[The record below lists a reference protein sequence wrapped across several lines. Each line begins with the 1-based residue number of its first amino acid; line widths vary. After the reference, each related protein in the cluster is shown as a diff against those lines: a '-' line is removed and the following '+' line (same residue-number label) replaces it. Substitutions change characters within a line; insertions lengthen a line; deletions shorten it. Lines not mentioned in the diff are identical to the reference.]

1 VSRYDVAIIG
11 GGPGGYVAAIRA
23 AQLGLKVTLIE
34 KEKVGGLCLNWGCIP
49 SKALLHSAELID
61 LFARAGDFGVH
72 ADGLRSDLGEA
83 VGHSRA
89 VVDQVVKGV
98 EYLLKRNGVEVVNGE
113 AFLRSYNEVVV
124 DGGAVEAE
132 AIIIATGARPRS
144 LPRIEIDGEKV
155 LTSREALALQ
165 RPPDSIAIIGGGPV
179 GVEFA
184 YLYRAFGSRVTLIEA
199 LPHLLPSEDDDVS
212 AYLERSFAKQGIE
225 VLTNTYLEELDVI
238 DGGCKLGL
246 NGPAG
251 EKTASYDKILL
262 GVGVR
267 ANVEGFGLEELDVN
281 AENGFISVDERME
294 TNVPGIY
301 AVGDVIGPPLLAH
314 VASAEG
320 VVAAEAIAGLQP
332 QALSYVD
339 MPRAVY
345 CRPQVASV
353 GLTEAEAKAQ
363 GYEVASARFP
373 LRGISR
379 ALALGESDGFAKLVV
394 DRDSDEVLGCHMIG
408 PDVTELIGEVSLAR
422 MLRASAKDLASTVY
436 AHPTLSEVVKE
447 AALATKGEAVHFW
460 FERAAAQAR
469 SN

>member
-1 VSRYDVAIIG
+1 M
-11 GGPGGYVAAIRA
+11 AAIRA

-49 SKALLHSAELID
+49 SKTLLHSAELID
-61 LFARAGDFGVH
+61 IFARAGDFGVH
-72 ADGLRSDLGEA
+72 ADGLRADLGEA
-83 VGHSRA
+83 VSHSRA
-89 VVDQVVKGV
+89 VVDQVVKGI
-98 EYLLKRNGVEVVNGE
+98 EYLLKRNGIEVVTGE
-113 AFLRSYNEVVV
+113 AFLRSPNEVIV
-124 DGGAVEAE
+124 GGSEIVETEAV
-132 AIIIATGARPRS
+132 IIATGARPRS
-144 LPRIEIDGEKV
+144 LPGAEIDGERV

-165 RPPDSIAIIGGGPV
+165 QPPESIAIIGGGPV

-184 YLYRAFGSRVTLIEA
+184 YLYRAFDSHVTLIEA

-212 AYLERSFAKQGIE
+212 AYLERTFAKQGIDI
-225 VLTNTYLEELDVI
+225 LTNTYFEELDVT
-238 DGGCKLGL
+238 DGECRLRLSGA
-246 NGPAG
+246 AG
-251 EKTASYDKILL
+251 EKIASYDKILL
-262 GVGVR
+262 GVGVK
-267 ANVEGFGLEELDVN
+267 ANTEGFGLEEIDVN
-281 AENGFISVDERME
+281 TKNGFISVDERME
-294 TNVPGIY
+294 TNVPGVY

-345 CRPQVASV
+345 CRPQVASI
-353 GLTEAEAKAQ
+353 GLTEAEAKAR
-363 GYEVASARFP
+363 GYEVGSARFP

-422 MLRASAKDLASTVY
+422 MLRASAKDLASAVY

-460 FERAAAQAR
+460 FERAAAQER